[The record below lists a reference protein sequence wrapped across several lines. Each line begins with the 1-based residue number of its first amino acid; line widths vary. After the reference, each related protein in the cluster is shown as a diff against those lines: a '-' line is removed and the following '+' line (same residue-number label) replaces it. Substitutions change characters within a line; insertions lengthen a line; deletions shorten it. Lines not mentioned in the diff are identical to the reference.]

1 MMARVDPR
9 SVLLGIAATLGLAAL
24 ALAAGALDAS
34 WAPAIALVALAVV
47 AIGVGLLPARR
58 EAVALDDRSAAAA
71 GWREFRRELAR
82 ARRHDRSVTIA
93 RLSLGDSSVAPGR
106 LSSGPQRSLR
116 RADMAWL
123 EDGELLLLL
132 PDAGR
137 GAAERATGRV
147 AADLGL
153 DRSAIRLAV
162 FPEDGLTSGALL
174 AFLEGDPATTPRVL
188 ANASQPDDL
197 IAEKAGQG

>member
-1 MMARVDPR
+1 
-9 SVLLGIAATLGLAAL
+9 VLLGIGATLGLAAI
-24 ALAAGALDAS
+24 ALATGALDAS
-34 WAPAIALVALAVV
+34 WAPAIALVALAVL
-47 AIGVGLLPARR
+47 AIGVVLRTRR
-58 EAVALDDRSAAAA
+58 QAVALDDRSAAAA

-82 ARRHDRSVTIA
+82 ARRHDRPVTIA
-93 RLSLGDSSVAPGR
+93 RLSVGDSSVAPGR

-116 RADMAWL
+116 RADMAWV
-123 EDGELLLLL
+123 EDGELFLLL

-137 GAAERATGRV
+137 GAAERAIGRV

-153 DRSAIRLAV
+153 DRSVIRLAV

-174 AFLEGDPATTPRVL
+174 TFLAGDPATTPRVL

-197 IAEKAGQG
+197 IAERAGQR